1 MPEVLSLVNVV
12 SSTSIPVEI
21 ASAVN
26 EYTPSAVTMGNL
38 MQDPEVDIDPDVE
51 SMDLPIVF
59 LDGGSNFDVRGYKR
73 LWDHLRTNE
82 YDVLHTHHN
91 FSGSVA
97 RLLGRSLNIP
107 VVNTEHNDLTHFTTA
122 QRAANAATFGLPAV
136 NVYNSQS
143 TKASRGPIER
153 RLSTADEVVYNG
165 VDVDRIDAS
174 EGYPLPLDLPD
185 ETLVTNVGV
194 MTPQKNQCVILEAV
208 AELKR
213 RDACDDVHF
222 VLAGSG
228 PLEDELRATATRLQV
243 DDMVTFTGYLP
254 EREQVYSLLHDS
266 DVFVNPSVYE
276 GFCVAAVEAMAC
288 ELPIIA
294 SDIEVLRE
302 VVGEPGIFVP
312 HDDTKVIASS
322 IAETVSSLGT
332 DETERRRKKG
342 RRRAVNKFSLE
353 RTATAYHE
361 LYADLSR

>member
-26 EYTPSAVTMGNL
+26 KYTPSSVTIGNL
-38 MQDPEVDIDPDVE
+38 MQGPEMDIDPDVE

-59 LDGGSNFDVRGYKR
+59 FDSGSNFDIKGYKQ
-73 LWDHLRTNE
+73 LWDHLRANE

-97 RLLGRSLNIP
+97 RLLGRSLQIP
-107 VVNTEHNDLTHFTTA
+107 VINTEHNDLRHFTAA
-122 QRAANAATFGLPAV
+122 QRAANAATFGLPSV
-136 NVYNSQS
+136 NVYNSRS

-165 VDVDRIDAS
+165 VDVERIDAS
-174 EGYPLPLDLPD
+174 EDYPLPVDLPN

-194 MTPQKNQCVILEAV
+194 MTAQKNQRVILKAA

-213 RDACDDVHF
+213 RGACNGVHF
-222 VLAGSG
+222 VLGGSG
-228 PLEDELRATATRLQV
+228 PLEDELRKTASRLQV
-243 DDMVTFTGYLP
+243 DDVVTFTGYLP

-266 DVFVNPSVYE
+266 DLFVNPSVYE

-288 ELPIIA
+288 GLPIIA
-294 SDIEVLRE
+294 SDIKVLRE
-302 VVGEPGIFVP
+302 VVGNPGIFVP
-312 HDDTKVIASS
+312 PDDVEAIADS
-322 IAETVSSLGT
+322 IAGVVANLGT
-332 DETERRRKKG
+332 DEIEQRRREG
-342 RRRAVNKFSLE
+342 QTRAVNEFSLK
-353 RTATAYHE
+353 RTALAYHE
-361 LYADLSR
+361 LYAKLSE